1 MKILVYLLAA
11 ITVCPAQDLGHIK
24 NLQVTSGDGS
34 ITLEWDFVA
43 GDPTYKLH
51 KYTILTDNDF
61 STDLRCPAAHCTTI
75 IDYLDA
81 CKEHTFD
88 VTPVFDDTV
97 NGGSVNGD
105 TSSISGFANAKS
117 PSSPT
122 NLRIV
127 SDGDLSTTLQW
138 DAPTQNPTCVQ
149 SYKVCYMLD
158 KDPTPSC
165 ETTEDTTI
173 TLAGLQACG
182 EYHVTVTPVTPS
194 DTEGPQLEQD
204 VTTRDGVPGPP
215 QNVKVGVTTDS
226 IIEVEWNDPV
236 VNPLCVK
243 DFSFTCGEVTSRT
256 RFSYHLVEDDDD
268 YDHHANIGPLKACT
282 EYTISIKSIG
292 KNGEESA
299 SITKNATTKED
310 DPHAPPYILVH
321 PTSPVTIDVEW
332 SNKGKERCV
341 GYYIICWYSKLIHT
355 ETCQNVMDADG
366 SFTITELIG
375 CNRYDVSLTVVT
387 PEGTHS
393 ETVRNFT
400 NTPEDTPGPVVN
412 LKADKVQSTSVEVS
426 FSVPKVNLQCVGGY
440 DIKVINFDA
449 SKDAAPRGTEGQQ
462 DIALQVT
469 DNRIVSTVSGLNAC
483 TNYEIKV
490 GALSL
495 SGELTSPWEAVIER
509 TDDLAPSEPQHFEV
523 KEVTRNSVTFQWYQP
538 TSNLPCLTAYK
549 LTYKHLITT
558 KTKIITDISNYK
570 MEYMVDG
577 LSHCAQYTF
586 TLSAKSVTKESQ
598 DLQIVQHTAC
608 F

>member
-1 MKILVYLLAA
+1 MKYRVKQDQTRCKVVISAMKILVYLLAA

-204 VTTRDGVPGPP
+204 VTTRDG
-215 QNVKVGVTTDS
+215 
-226 IIEVEWNDPV
+226 
-236 VNPLCVK
+236 
-243 DFSFTCGEVTSRT
+243 
-256 RFSYHLVEDDDD
+256 
-268 YDHHANIGPLKACT
+268 